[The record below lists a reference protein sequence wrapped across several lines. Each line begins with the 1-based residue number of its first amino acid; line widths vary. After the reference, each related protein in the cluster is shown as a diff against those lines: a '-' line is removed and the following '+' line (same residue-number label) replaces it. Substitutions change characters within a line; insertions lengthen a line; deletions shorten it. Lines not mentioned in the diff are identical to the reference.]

1 MVIVQRE
8 RERERERERINKN
21 KEMINKKK
29 YIYLTEVVKE

>member
-1 MVIVQRE
+1 MVIVQ
-8 RERERERERINKN
+8 RERERERINKN